1 MSAAPTSL
9 PATGWALYGP
19 ATPAAVAPWPTAG
32 RAVSYHG
39 AEYLGTF
46 ADAAE
51 GLAAI
56 GRRGLPLRPMPGA
69 RITAADLG
77 GMPARLFSQPME
89 CDPAYRRFI
98 AATTNRSGR
107 GVDLWAP
114 LYAFP
119 DRAMAETWAESMN
132 DLYDDDFDDAE
143 FAVLTCAGDGGIL
156 Q

>member
-1 MSAAPTSL
+1 M
-9 PATGWALYGP
+9 
-19 ATPAAVAPWPTAG
+19 
-32 RAVSYHG
+32 
-39 AEYLGTF
+39 
-46 ADAAE
+46 E
-51 GLAAI
+51 G
-56 GRRGLPLRPMPGA
+56 
-69 RITAADLG
+69 
-77 GMPARLFSQPME
+77 
-89 CDPAYRRFI
+89 DPAYRRFI